1 MLQKEYIINYKTF
14 QWNSLKRFFDEK
26 EKFVQSKDI
35 KREDQ
40 EEILSKILICH
51 EDSQKNNESIEFED
65 SKIYSQ

>member
-51 EDSQKNNESIEFED
+51 EDS
-65 SKIYSQ
+65 